1 MTDQITVRV
10 DLDSEVPA
18 YRQIVNAIR
27 VLLVS
32 KQLKP
37 GDELPSVRRMAM
49 DLGVHFNTVAEA
61 YRGLA
66 EEGWI
71 ELRHGKGATV
81 VKRSVA
87 EPSPEKLEEF
97 RRRLDA
103 LAAELLAHGTSPE
116 KVGSELL
123 QAWFDSKL

>member
-1 MTDQITVRV
+1 MSGPVTFRV

-32 KQLKP
+32 DQLKA
-37 GDELPSVRRMAM
+37 GDELPSVRRVAT

-61 YRGLA
+61 YRMLA

-71 ELRHGKGATV
+71 DLRHGKGATV
-81 VKRSVA
+81 VERAGTV
-87 EPSPEKLEEF
+87 PSPEKLEEL

-103 LAAELLAHGTSPE
+103 LAAEMLALGASPE
-116 KVGSELL
+116 KVRSELL
-123 QAWFDSKL
+123 KAWIEKS

>member
-1 MTDQITVRV
+1 MSDPITFRV

-32 KQLKP
+32 DKLKP
-37 GDELPSVRRMAM
+37 GDELPSVRRIAI

-61 YRGLA
+61 YRTLA

-81 VKRSVA
+81 VQRAVA
-87 EPSPEKLEEF
+87 KPSPEKLEEF
-97 RRRLDA
+97 RHRLDA

-116 KVGSELL
+116 KVGSKLL
-123 QAWFDSKL
+123 QAWLDLKS